1 MNVKVRNLKNK
12 EVGEVSLSDA
22 VFGAELNESLIHA
35 AVRNY
40 QANGRQG
47 TSATKTRGN
56 VSGSGRKLWKQ
67 KGTGRARIASLRSP
81 LWKGGGNV
89 HGPQPRDW
97 SYQMP
102 KKMRRGAIRS
112 ALSERLREGNLIVI
126 DGFEFKNPKTS
137 EFLGA
142 MGTLGLV
149 DKKTRTKTLI
159 VDSLD
164 NANLILSSRNV
175 QKTKVTNSFGL
186 NIYDIIYHE
195 KLLISKA
202 AVEEL
207 NTLLDPKTE
216 SKEEG
221 EKGRK
226 EEREPK
232 KETAAPAK
240 AVEEK
245 PKVKKEAATEE
256 KPKTKKVA
264 PAEKAEE
271 KPREKKEAKPKIVK
285 EAKPKAEKAVKKE
298 APVDEDNIL
307 EIPEEATENE

>member
-1 MNVKVRNLKNK
+1 MPTVKVRNLKNK
-12 EVGEVSLSDA
+12 EVGEVTLLDA
-22 VFGAELNESLIHA
+22 VFGVELNEALIHA
-35 AVRNY
+35 AVMNY

-102 KKMRRGAIRS
+102 KKMRRGALRS
-112 ALSERLREGNLIVI
+112 ALSERLREGNLLII
-126 DGFEFKNPKTS
+126 DEFGFKSPKTK

-142 MGTLGLV
+142 IGGLKLAEG
-149 DKKTRTKTLI
+149 KKPVKTLI

-164 NANLILSSRNV
+164 NQNLILSSRNV
-175 QKTKVTNSFGL
+175 EKTKVTNSFGL

-195 KLLISKA
+195 KLLISQA
-202 AVEEL
+202 ALEEL
-207 NTLLDPKTE
+207 TSLLDPKRE
-216 SKEEG
+216 SKAGEAEVVEE
-221 EKGRK
+221 KSK
-226 EEREPK
+226 AKAK
-232 KETAAPAK
+232 KEAAPAAEE

-245 PKVKKEAATEE
+245 PK
-256 KPKTKKVA
+256 
-264 PAEKAEE
+264 
-271 KPREKKEAKPKIVK
+271 AKK
-285 EAKPKAEKAVKKE
+285 EAKPKAEKAAKPKAEKVEAAPAEE
-298 APVDEDNIL
+298 APAAEVA
-307 EIPEEATENE
+307 EEATDNE